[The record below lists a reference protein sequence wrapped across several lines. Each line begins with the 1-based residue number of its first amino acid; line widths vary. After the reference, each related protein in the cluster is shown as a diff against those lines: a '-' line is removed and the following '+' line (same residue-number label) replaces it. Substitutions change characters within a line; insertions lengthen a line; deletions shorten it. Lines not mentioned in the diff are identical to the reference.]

1 MKSTLLTFCIT
12 LFQFLGLSQQ
22 VETHIQYDVFDRIT
36 NTWNSLGQRSIV
48 VYDKKG
54 NITQRATFGPA
65 TIDLPNSIG
74 KIVVGRTSSIPVIV
88 SHGYL
93 PITNISTRAISS
105 PLGVSNLGLL
115 GDSTNRT
122 LMFVPKKKGGIELSV
137 IATDGFV
144 SSTNNISL
152 TAVD

>member
-1 MKSTLLTFCIT
+1 MKSTLLTFCIA

-22 VETHIQYDVFDRIT
+22 VETHIQYDAFDRIT

-74 KIVVGRTSSIPVIV
+74 KIVVGRTNSIPVIV

-93 PITNISTRAISS
+93 PITNIQTKVIYS
-105 PLGVSNLGLL
+105 PVATSRVDLFGQ
-115 GDSTNRT
+115 STNRT
-122 LMFVPKKKGGIELSV
+122 LTIAANKKGQIDMSIV
-137 IATDGFV
+137 VTDGFV
-144 SSTNNISL
+144 SRTNDIRVV
-152 TAVD
+152 AVE